1 MAQLVAPAT
10 HTGAMVRRRRRS
22 GSAALV
28 MLGAVAGV
36 LWLWSQWWGRVLLV
50 TLAVMA
56 VTGAL
61 IRVARIPRRR
71 RERLYRMATM
81 QGLLELTPREF
92 EDEVAALLGS
102 LGFTQVD
109 VSGRAG
115 DLQADITAVDPDG
128 LTTIVQCKRYAPGR
142 TIGSPVIQSF
152 IGMARVHHDCDRA
165 LFVTTASF
173 TAPACT
179 LADEHE
185 IELIDGEELVEL
197 FALRIPAQV

>member
-1 MAQLVAPAT
+1 MSHPQRTLP
-10 HTGAMVRRRRRS
+10 GMVRRRRRS
-22 GSAALV
+22 GGPALV
-28 MLGAVAGV
+28 LVAGAAAGA
-36 LWLWSQWWGRVLLV
+36 WLWSQWWGRAALLGLGA
-50 TLAVMA
+50 TLVAGAV
-56 VTGAL
+56 

-71 RERLYRMATM
+71 RERLRRLATLH
-81 QGLLELTPREF
+81 GLLELTPREF
-92 EDEVAALLGS
+92 EDEVAALLAA
-102 LGFTQVD
+102 LGFSGVE

-128 LTTIVQCKRYAPGR
+128 LSTIVQCKRYAPGR

-173 TAPACT
+173 TAPACD

-185 IELIDGEELVEL
+185 IELIDGDELVEM
-197 FALRIPAQV
+197 FTQRILTAA